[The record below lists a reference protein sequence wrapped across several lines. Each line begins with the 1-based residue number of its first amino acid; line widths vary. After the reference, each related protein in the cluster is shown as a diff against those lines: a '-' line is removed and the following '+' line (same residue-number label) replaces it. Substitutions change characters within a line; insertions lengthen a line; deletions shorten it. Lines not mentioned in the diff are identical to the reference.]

1 MNIYGENCHRCG
13 QKTRRKRK
21 DKPTCG
27 HCIAIL
33 ESRHE
38 EIRKCPVDETEM
50 RKEILH
56 NIILDR
62 CPKCSGLWFD
72 KDELESFEDLINQVS
87 NEITIHKI
95 IRGISKGEYEE

>member
-1 MNIYGENCHRCG
+1 MNIYGENCHRCE

-27 HCIAIL
+27 HCIEIL

-62 CPKCSGLWFD
+62 CSSKYFDLSLLHYSRNFFWKFYYGLAIQF
-72 KDELESFEDLINQVS
+72 N
-87 NEITIHKI
+87 
-95 IRGISKGEYEE
+95 